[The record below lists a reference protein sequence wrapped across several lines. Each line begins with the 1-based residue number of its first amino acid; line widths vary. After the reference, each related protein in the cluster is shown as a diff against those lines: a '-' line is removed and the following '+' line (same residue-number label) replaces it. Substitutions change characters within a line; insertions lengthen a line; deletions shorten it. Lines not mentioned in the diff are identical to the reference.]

1 MAFSQRT
8 EEPEEYESDW
18 KGELVRGVFGAIILG
33 LAVVGAQSLTTP
45 DQAQTHRAIQELND
59 KIDWVHKDLTSRFK
73 EAEGHR
79 LQGRGQAT
87 VERIRIYNI
96 LVKQ

>member
-33 LAVVGAQSLTTP
+33 LAVVGALSLTAP
-45 DQAQTHRAIQELND
+45 DQTHRALQELND
-59 KIDWVHKDLTSRFK
+59 KIDWVHEDLTGRFK